1 MSLRKRQTEKGT
13 KRKGERK
20 RKRKKE
26 KEQRENDEE
35 KGEVIVKELDK
46 KVGNEKVGKYV
57 QRTKHTKNTVMERV

>member
-13 KRKGERK
+13 KRKRERE

-46 KVGNEKVGKYV
+46 KGGKEKVEK
-57 QRTKHTKNTVMERV
+57 